1 MNSRGKRRSSREYR
15 DWDLEQWCQHVRS
28 LGVQTLTQW
37 AVTSRGTYNRA
48 VMMGI
53 QRKIARRLGWLPKL
67 EKGEMYCLTD
77 HEFADR
83 FRQKG
88 VKSVTDLWRSAQH
101 WCEFLRKEGRLGRV
115 AALLG
120 FGYVQESH
128 PNTLDYYLKR
138 CERVGDL
145 AAWKRIDKNAAE
157 AARKYG
163 LMAEIERRAPRRP
176 TEGYPTYGGSC
187 ESLAELAVARLLE
200 ANGVPFITQVAYP
213 FTFPRGK
220 KHKSRCD
227 FYLSAAG
234 AFVEVWAVDPGDE
247 SDHWRDYQVRRR
259 FKQAMCER
267 LNLRLLDI
275 EGCLFYRKDV
285 EIFQSHVAAVLEE
298 GVRLSL
304 STRLTTSDAL
314 SLEPIGDRFGS
325 G

>member
-1 MNSRGKRRSSREYR
+1 MSPRSERRSSREYR
-15 DWDLEQWCQHVRS
+15 EWDLEQWCQHVRS

-37 AVTSRGTYNRA
+37 AVTSRSTYNRA
-48 VMMGI
+48 VMLGI

-83 FRQKG
+83 FREKG

-101 WCEFLRKEGRLGRV
+101 WCEFLRKEGRLDNV

-128 PNTLDYYLKR
+128 PNALDYYLKR
-138 CERVGDL
+138 CERIGDL
-145 AAWKRIDKNAAE
+145 AAWKLIDRNAAE
-157 AARKYG
+157 AARKHR
-163 LMAEIERRAPRRP
+163 LMAEIERKAPRKP
-176 TEGYPTYGGSC
+176 AQGYPTTGGAC

-200 ANGVPFITQVAYP
+200 ANGVPFITQLEYP

-220 KHKSRCD
+220 NHKSRCD

-234 AFVEVWAVDPGDE
+234 AFVEVWAVDPDDE
-247 SDHWRDYQVRRR
+247 SEHWRDYQVRRR

-267 LNLRLLDI
+267 LNLRLLGI
-275 EGCLFYRKDV
+275 EGHLLFRNGI
-285 EIFQSHVAAVLEE
+285 EIFLSHVAAVLEE
-298 GVRLSL
+298 GARLPL
-304 STRLTTSDAL
+304 TARLTISEAL
-314 SLEPIGDRFGS
+314 SLEPVGDRLGS